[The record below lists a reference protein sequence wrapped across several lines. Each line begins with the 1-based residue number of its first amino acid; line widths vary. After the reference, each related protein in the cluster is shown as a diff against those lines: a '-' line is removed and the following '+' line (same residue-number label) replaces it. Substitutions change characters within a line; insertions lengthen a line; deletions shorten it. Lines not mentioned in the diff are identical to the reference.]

1 MNGLNTQ
8 QQLIISLSS
17 LIVIL
22 FQQSIILLLS
32 LFMQLNICT
41 NEQSNMPI
49 KFIDIMEMKNDLD
62 FHLLI
67 FAPSLSSDSIN
78 FSPIWQ
84 KQYVMKIRKTKK
96 IELKNTGDQ
105 KATIIISFEKLTAI
119 NRTIKNRIYI
129 KAVKRMH
136 LERNMNFY
144 NLYSTSSAEL

>member
-1 MNGLNTQ
+1 
-8 QQLIISLSS
+8 
-17 LIVIL
+17 
-22 FQQSIILLLS
+22 
-32 LFMQLNICT
+32 
-41 NEQSNMPI
+41 
-49 KFIDIMEMKNDLD
+49 
-62 FHLLI
+62 
-67 FAPSLSSDSIN
+67 
-78 FSPIWQ
+78 
-84 KQYVMKIRKTKK
+84 MKIRKTKK